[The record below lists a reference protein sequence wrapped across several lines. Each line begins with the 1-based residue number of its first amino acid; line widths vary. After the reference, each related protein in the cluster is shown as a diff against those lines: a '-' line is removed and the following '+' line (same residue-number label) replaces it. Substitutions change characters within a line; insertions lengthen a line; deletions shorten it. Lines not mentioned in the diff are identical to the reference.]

1 MPKTLC
7 WDVTRNTGTH
17 SVAVIY
23 VAHIIVNG
31 HTCTTCIQRSHWHWR
46 TEALEAG
53 TPPWHRRSRNSR
65 PTCKSRNKAGTG
77 TDGSPVPSL
86 LRLNGGSEASAVAL
100 ACAVRLGCFPC
111 VYSRDRRSAALL
123 QLRVGDMEFQREL
136 TGWHQ
141 LHIVCGEVC
150 DHDSNAMQ
158 CIIIIMI
165 LYCPKLN
172 DRPSCIPSITCRLS
186 RSDRRNVGR
195 CSASAS
201 GRMIGSGSSGSGI
214 RTTVTRP
221 GHRLFG
227 YSMAFIGDHCMFC

>member
-1 MPKTLC
+1 MLDYDRARVLYILWGANPGILEKAKE
-7 WDVTRNTGTH
+7 DAIRNTGTH

-23 VAHIIVNG
+23 VAHIVVNG

-53 TPPWHRRSRNSR
+53 TPPWHRRPRNSH

-77 TDGSPVPSL
+77 TDGSPDPSL
-86 LRLNGGSEASAVAL
+86 LRLNGGSEASAVA
-100 ACAVRLGCFPC
+100 CAVRLPVGCFPC

-150 DHDSNAMQ
+150 DHDSNAIHQ
-158 CIIIIMI
+158 GDDTVLSKVKRPAI
-165 LYCPKLN
+165 LYTLN
-172 DRPSCIPSITCRLS
+172 NDYKADFRGPTGEMS
-186 RSDRRNVGR
+186 VG
-195 CSASAS
+195 AVPVPVA
-201 GRMIGSGSSGSGI
+201 G
-214 RTTVTRP
+214 
-221 GHRLFG
+221 
-227 YSMAFIGDHCMFC
+227 